1 MNRPELFEKLLGEFT
16 EDQMNHVDRII
27 ESHKDRAG
35 SLIPVLEG
43 VQAVTGYLPD
53 LLQQWVALGIRIP
66 QARIFGVVTF
76 YSFFTQT
83 PKGKHQIKVC
93 LGTACYVRGSEK
105 IVNRIGKE
113 LDIHDGEVT
122 EDRKFSLDTLR
133 CVGACG
139 LAPVMIVGEDTYGK
153 VKLEGIKNILEEY

>member
-43 VQAVTGYLPD
+43 VQGVTGYLPD

-105 IVNRIGKE
+105 IVDRIGKE
-113 LDIHDGEVT
+113 LGIHDGEVT
-122 EDRKFSLDTLR
+122 EDRKFSRDTLR
-133 CVGACG
+133 GVGAGG
-139 LAPVMIVGEDTYGK
+139 LAPVMIVGEDTHGK